1 MKIKNVTDPEFRR
14 YGRIVDGYD
23 FTEMI
28 KVMEQTPL
36 PEEVIYVPSD
46 NKLEKT
52 EPAIDLKRRMFGE
65 LPIQIGYCNGHNSKL
80 NALEYHRS
88 SEVNVAVTDII
99 LLLGSEQ
106 DIASDFTYETSKV
119 EAFLVPA
126 GTGIEIYGTTLHYAP
141 CGVDGNG
148 FKAIVVLPQGTNTDL
163 MTCHTKSYDDK
174 LLTAKNKWLIAHEEA
189 GIEGA
194 VCGLKG
200 ENIDLAK

>member
-28 KVMEQTPL
+28 KVMKQTPL

-52 EPAIDLKRRMFGE
+52 EPVIDLKMRIFGE

-88 SEVNVAVTDII
+88 SEVNIAATDMI
-99 LLLGSEQ
+99 LLLGNRE
-106 DIASDFTYETSKV
+106 DVKDDFTYETSKV
-119 EAFLVPA
+119 EGFFVPE
-126 GTGIEIYGTTLHYAP
+126 GTAIEVYATTLHYAP
-141 CGVDGNG
+141 CGVDGQG
-148 FKAIVVLPQGTNTDL
+148 FKCVVVLPKGTNLDVVNTHA
-163 MTCHTKSYDDK
+163 TAEDK
-174 LLTAKNKWLIAHEEA
+174 LLAASNKWLIAHEDA
-189 GIEGA
+189 HIDGA
-194 VCGLKG
+194 FNGLRG
-200 ENIDLAK
+200 ENITV

>member
-52 EPAIDLKRRMFGE
+52 EPAIDLKMRIFGE

-106 DIASDFTYETSKV
+106 DIASDFTYETSKM
-119 EAFLVPA
+119 EAFRIPA
-126 GTGIEIYGTTLHYAP
+126 GTAVEVYATTLHYAP
-141 CGVDGNG
+141 CHVDDAG
-148 FKAIVVLPQGTNTDL
+148 FQVAVILPKGTNYPLDEA
-163 MTCHTKSYDDK
+163 HAGGEDA
-174 LLTAKNKWLIAHEEA
+174 LLTAKNKWLIGHA
-189 GIEGA
+189 EG
-194 VCGLKG
+194 GLPEGSHIGLIGKNLNVR
-200 ENIDLAK
+200 E

>member
-28 KVMEQTPL
+28 KVMKQTPL

-52 EPAIDLKRRMFGE
+52 EPVIDLKMRIFGE

-119 EAFLVPA
+119 EAFSCS
-126 GTGIEIYGTTLHYAP
+126 GR
-141 CGVDGNG
+141 NR
-148 FKAIVVLPQGTNTDL
+148 N
-163 MTCHTKSYDDK
+163 
-174 LLTAKNKWLIAHEEA
+174 
-189 GIEGA
+189 
-194 VCGLKG
+194 
-200 ENIDLAK
+200 

>member
-52 EPAIDLKRRMFGE
+52 EPAIDLKMRIFGE

-106 DIASDFTYETSKV
+106 DIASDFTYETSKEQELKFMEQPFTMHHV
-119 EAFLVPA
+119 EWMEMDSKQSLFFHREQ
-126 GTGIEIYGTTLHYAP
+126 TQI
-141 CGVDGNG
+141 
-148 FKAIVVLPQGTNTDL
+148 
-163 MTCHTKSYDDK
+163 
-174 LLTAKNKWLIAHEEA
+174 
-189 GIEGA
+189 
-194 VCGLKG
+194 
-200 ENIDLAK
+200 

>member
-52 EPAIDLKRRMFGE
+52 EPAIDLKMRIFGE

-88 SEVNVAVTDII
+88 SEVNIAATDMI
-99 LLLGSEQ
+99 LLLGSRE
-106 DIASDFTYETSKV
+106 DVKL
-119 EAFLVPA
+119 FLVLDFSHVRSS
-126 GTGIEIYGTTLHYAP
+126 ISSRHAP
-141 CGVDGNG
+141 RHHPH
-148 FKAIVVLPQGTNTDL
+148 F
-163 MTCHTKSYDDK
+163 SRR
-174 LLTAKNKWLIAHEEA
+174 
-189 GIEGA
+189 
-194 VCGLKG
+194 
-200 ENIDLAK
+200 

>member
-52 EPAIDLKRRMFGE
+52 EPAIDLKMRIFGE

-106 DIASDFTYETSKV
+106 DIASDFTYETS
-119 EAFLVPA
+119 
-126 GTGIEIYGTTLHYAP
+126 
-141 CGVDGNG
+141 
-148 FKAIVVLPQGTNTDL
+148 KAIVVLPQGTNTDL

>member
-52 EPAIDLKRRMFGE
+52 EPVIDLKMRIFGE

-106 DIASDFTYETSKV
+106 DIASDFRPWDIFRKTLQWPPKIRRRGSPYSSPDETCSCHPH
-119 EAFLVPA
+119 PA
-126 GTGIEIYGTTLHYAP
+126 ALSRG
-141 CGVDGNG
+141 
-148 FKAIVVLPQGTNTDL
+148 
-163 MTCHTKSYDDK
+163 
-174 LLTAKNKWLIAHEEA
+174 
-189 GIEGA
+189 
-194 VCGLKG
+194 
-200 ENIDLAK
+200 